1 MLLRRTARPLL
12 ATWFVTEGLDAV
24 RSPAAHVAAA
34 RPCADALL
42 AHSERAA
49 RPSDAQLRT
58 IVQVHGALTAA
69 AGLALALGKAP
80 RTAALVLAGLTAPL
94 AVASLPL
101 PRGAKASPEVRRER
115 RDRLVRALAFTGAAL
130 LAAVDREGRPGVSW
144 RLAQARGLATSH
156 DGAEHAKAAV
166 TPR

>member
-24 RSPAAHVAAA
+24 RSPAAHVAAV

-58 IVQVHGALTAA
+58 IVQIHGALTAA
-69 AGLALALGKAP
+69 AGVALALGKAP

-94 AVASLPL
+94 GLASLPL
-101 PRGAKASPEVRRER
+101 PKSAKPSPEVRRER

-130 LAAVDREGRPGVSW
+130 LAGVDREGRPGVSW
-144 RLAQARGLATSH
+144 RLAQARELAAAR
-156 DGAEHAKAAV
+156 DGGKHTKAAV
-166 TPR
+166 APR